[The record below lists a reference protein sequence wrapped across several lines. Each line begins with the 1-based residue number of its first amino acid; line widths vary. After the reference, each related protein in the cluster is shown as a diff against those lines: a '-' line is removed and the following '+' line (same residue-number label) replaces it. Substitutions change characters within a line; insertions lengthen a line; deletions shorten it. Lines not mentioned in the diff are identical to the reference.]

1 MTTNQPNVDIFSIT
15 KRLAISQNELDELL
29 QESISSATTMGVD
42 VGYALNFGY
51 AAPVRKYKP
60 TEDSSQWRLTR
71 NKVDIDEATVQR
83 MECLLLLH
91 RQTKLSYRELDDLFA
106 IATQLPLSTDEG
118 LPGSL
123 AYLYSW
129 RKAGVSYTNWF
140 NLVQGGM
147 KATHATLLEHAIA
160 PYFQVDFTQ
169 LTVLLSAAG
178 IPLITSFNRLN
189 RVVLFLEWVREQG
202 LSLPWLIMVVTPGES
217 LPLELTEELKSKI
230 LDWRRAMDSALVEE
244 SELRS
249 VSASENEKL
258 LQQLDE
264 QLAPLNWSSACRE
277 QNWIDEHGLVA
288 LSMSEISEA
297 SLSDY
302 YQNHATVKALKALE
316 ADSELAQELLERIW
330 IEMQAAESYVK
341 GQASKQ
347 QQSLDHF
354 ILNGELLED
363 ASPLLLAWIG
373 LESYG
378 LMCDLLQ
385 LPLESDDAFAGSG
398 QSMSPDIDGAT
409 VQQTLLAHL
418 YDIHRHMELLKRC
431 AAPLSF
437 MKPIIASPQK
447 LHPSL
452 TSKLS
457 LEWVFYLLS
466 LDTVFI
472 GSSNAQ
478 VELWTTVLEK
488 SFPKE
493 SLAHLMSCEES
504 TLDVLLEQL
513 SSHTESTTSMVQCI
527 QISQVINL
535 AKSLQIPV
543 VRLVDIYTARNG
555 QEQDVANQLRQDIMK
570 IGQ

>member
-1 MTTNQPNVDIFSIT
+1 MTSNQPNVDIFSIT

-42 VGYALNFGY
+42 AGYALNFGY
-51 AAPVRKYKP
+51 SEPVRKYKP
-60 TEDSSQWRLTR
+60 TEDSSQWRLAR

-106 IATQLPLSTDEG
+106 IATKLPLGTEG
-118 LPGSL
+118 VLGSL
-123 AYLYSW
+123 SYLCSW
-129 RKAGVSYTNWF
+129 QKAGVSYTNWF

-147 KATHATLLEHAIA
+147 KATHTTFLEHAIA
-160 PYFQVDFTQ
+160 PSFQVDFTQ

-178 IPLITSFNRLN
+178 IPLTSFNWLN
-189 RVVLFLEWVREQG
+189 RVVLFLEWVREQDIS
-202 LSLPWLIMVVTPGES
+202 LSWLIMVVTPGES
-217 LPLELTEELKSKI
+217 LPLELTGELKSKI
-230 LDWRRAMDSALVEE
+230 IDWRRAMDSALVEE

-249 VSASENEKL
+249 VSARENEKL
-258 LQQLDE
+258 LQQLDK
-264 QLAPLNWSSACRE
+264 QLAPLDWSSACRE

-288 LSMSEISEA
+288 LPMSEISEA

-302 YQNHATVKALKALE
+302 YQNHATVKALKVLE

-347 QQSLDHF
+347 QQNLDHF

-385 LPLESDDAFAGSG
+385 LPLESDEAFADSA
-398 QSMSPDIDGAT
+398 QSISSDIDGAK
-409 VQQTLLAHL
+409 VQQRLLAHL

-466 LDTVFI
+466 LEAIFMS
-472 GSSNAQ
+472 SSNAQ
-478 VELWTTVLEK
+478 VELWTTAIEK

-493 SLAHLMSCEES
+493 LLAHLMSCEES
-504 TLDVLLEQL
+504 TLNVLIEQL

-543 VRLVDIYTARNG
+543 ARLVDIYTARNG
-555 QEQDVANQLRQDIMK
+555 QDQDVANQLRQDIMK

>member
-1 MTTNQPNVDIFSIT
+1 MTSNQSNVDIFSIT

-51 AAPVRKYKP
+51 SAPVRKYKP

-71 NKVDIDEATVQR
+71 KKVDIDEATVQR
-83 MECLLLLH
+83 MEYLLLLH

-106 IATQLPLSTDEG
+106 IGTQLPVDSEAL
-118 LPGSL
+118 LGSL

-129 RKAGVSYTNWF
+129 QKAGVSYTNWF

-178 IPLITSFNRLN
+178 IPLTSFNRLN

-202 LSLPWLIMVVTPGES
+202 ISLSWLIMVVTPGAS

-249 VSASENEKL
+249 VSARENEKL
-258 LQQLDE
+258 LQQLDK
-264 QLAPLNWSSACRE
+264 QLAPLDWSSACRE

-288 LSMSEISEA
+288 LPMSEISEA

-302 YQNHATVKALKALE
+302 YQNHATVKALKVLE

-466 LDTVFI
+466 LEAIFMS
-472 GSSNAQ
+472 SSNAQ
-478 VELWTTVLEK
+478 VELWTTAIEK

-493 SLAHLMSCEES
+493 LLAHLMNCEES
-504 TLDVLLEQL
+504 TLNVLIEQL
-513 SSHTESTTSMVQCI
+513 SRHTESTASMVQCI
-527 QISQVINL
+527 QINQVINL

-543 VRLVDIYTARNG
+543 ARLVDIYAARNG
-555 QEQDVANQLRQDIMK
+555 QAQDVANQLRQDIMK

>member
-15 KRLAISQNELDELL
+15 KRLAISQNELDDLL
-29 QESISSATTMGVD
+29 QESVLSATTMGVD

-51 AAPVRKYKP
+51 SAPVRKYKP
-60 TEDSSQWRLTR
+60 TEDSLQWRLTR

-106 IATQLPLSTDEG
+106 IGTQLPVDSEG
-118 LPGSL
+118 ELGSL

-129 RKAGVSYTNWF
+129 QKAGVSYTNWF

-160 PYFQVDFTQ
+160 PCFQVDFTQ
-169 LTVLLSAAG
+169 LIVLLSAAG
-178 IPLITSFNRLN
+178 IPLTSFNRLN

-202 LSLPWLIMVVTPGES
+202 ISLSWLIMVVTPGES

-249 VSASENEKL
+249 VSDRENERL
-258 LQQLDE
+258 LQQLDK
-264 QLAPLNWSSACRE
+264 QLAPLDWSSACRE

-288 LSMSEISEA
+288 LPMSEISEA

-302 YQNHATVKALKALE
+302 YQNHATVKALKALK

-347 QQSLDHF
+347 QQNLDHF

-398 QSMSPDIDGAT
+398 KSMSPDIDGAK

-466 LDTVFI
+466 LEAIFMS
-472 GSSNAQ
+472 SSNSQ
-478 VELWTTVLEK
+478 VELWTTAIEK

-493 SLAHLMSCEES
+493 LLAHLMSCEES
-504 TLDVLLEQL
+504 TLNVLIEQL

-543 VRLVDIYTARNG
+543 ARLVDIYTARNG
-555 QEQDVANQLRQDIMK
+555 QAQDVANQLRQDIMK